1 MTKRTLVPA
10 LILLA
15 VAAVASP
22 LLLAR
27 LRAPELAPERTV
39 TLSMREYAFNGINPT
54 LQFQPGERVHFIV
67 TNEEESNVLH
77 NFRVVGMNVEC
88 GPPLKPGERREVTV
102 TMPKSGEFA
111 YTCCTHPGMGG
122 KMVVAKK

>member
-27 LRAPELAPERTV
+27 LRAPDLAPERTV
-39 TLSMREYAFNGINPT
+39 TLSMREYAFNGVNPT
-54 LQFQPGERVHFIV
+54 LEFQPGERVHFIV